1 MMRRRNIVSQPLGTV
16 KESIILPLIV
26 FLATM
31 LFGIP
36 ASDAKIYKWVDENG
50 TVHFSDNPLRGSQKF
65 QKYQFEKRSV
75 QPKKKVKRRDI
86 SRPVPPPA
94 GVLRGAKWKQVA
106 KVIDGDTIRLTT
118 GEKVRFLGIDAP
130 ETKHPKKVPD
140 PCGPAASKYNRD
152 LLAGQEV
159 VLEFDVE
166 REDRYG
172 RLLAHVFTRSTFVNA
187 ELVRRG
193 YARVSTYRP
202 NLKYRDFFLSLQSQA
217 KKNDRGLWGEC

>member
-1 MMRRRNIVSQPLGTV
+1 MRFAMACVGLL
-16 KESIILPLIV
+16 ILAI
-26 FLATM
+26 ASNNA
-31 LFGIP
+31 FGQQI
-36 ASDAKIYKWVDENG
+36 SVYKWVDEHG
-50 TVHFSDNPLRGSQKF
+50 TVHFSDNPFRVPQKF
-65 QKYQFEKRSV
+65 QQHQFENRPV
-75 QPKKKVKRRDI
+75 QPRKQMKRRDT

-94 GVLRGAKWKQVA
+94 GVLRGAKWKRVA
-106 KVIDGDTIRLTT
+106 KVIDGDTIRLET
-118 GEKVRFLGIDAP
+118 GEKVRLLGIDAP

-140 PCGPAASKYNRD
+140 PCGPKASKFNRD

-217 KKNDRGLWGEC
+217 KKNHRGLWGEC

>member
-1 MMRRRNIVSQPLGTV
+1 M
-16 KESIILPLIV
+16 
-26 FLATM
+26 
-31 LFGIP
+31 
-36 ASDAKIYKWVDENG
+36 
-50 TVHFSDNPLRGSQKF
+50 
-65 QKYQFEKRSV
+65 
-75 QPKKKVKRRDI
+75 
-86 SRPVPPPA
+86 
-94 GVLRGAKWKQVA
+94 
-106 KVIDGDTIRLTT
+106 IDGDTIRLES
-118 GEKVRFLGIDAP
+118 GEKVRLLGIDAP

-140 PCGPAASKYNRD
+140 PCGPAASTYNRD

-217 KKNDRGLWGEC
+217 KKGDRGMWGEC